1 MNIKEQEINVT
12 DIKLYTSE
20 YNLAL
25 CILFLPFAFLME
37 VSQNVVEIGNKWTPI
52 KIISPGNRNIWCKE
66 YLQVVNFNHSWLRL
80 KMLETKPRGT

>member
-37 VSQNVVEIGNKWTPI
+37 VSQNVVEIGNK
-52 KIISPGNRNIWCKE
+52 
-66 YLQVVNFNHSWLRL
+66 
-80 KMLETKPRGT
+80 